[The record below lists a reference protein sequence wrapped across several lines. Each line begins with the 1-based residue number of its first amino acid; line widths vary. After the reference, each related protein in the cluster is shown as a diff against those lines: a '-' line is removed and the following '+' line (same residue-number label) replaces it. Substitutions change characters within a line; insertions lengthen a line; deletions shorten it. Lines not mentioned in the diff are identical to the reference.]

1 MGSLGSKISLF
12 MRAVGRNRSFSRV
25 GWQRGV
31 LCLALAASGRA
42 DTPAETK
49 PPVPCTIEA
58 NNCEAP
64 AKDLRR
70 ASAAYW
76 QGVKRREKDLA
87 GAYQEFTEAARL
99 VPGNLDYANARELA
113 RTALTRQHMENG
125 NRLLAGGR
133 QVEAVAEFR
142 AALELDAANPFAQQR
157 LMDALGDTAPRLSHG
172 LRLVERSDPVQLLPQ
187 PGLRD
192 FHYRGDAR
200 GLYEIIARSF
210 GIRASFDQSFTS
222 RPVRFDV
229 ERVDFA
235 KAMELAS
242 MVSKSFWVPLS
253 ESEVV
258 VAADTTDNH
267 RQLDRMSLRS
277 FYVTEASSPQELN
290 DIAGM
295 LRGVFDVRLVTVNA
309 SKNIVTVRAPQQTL
323 EAAAEFLNLF
333 SQGGPQEVML
343 EVQAFEI
350 DRMVLRNL
358 GIQLPLEYN
367 VINLSQAAALLASQ
381 PNAQQ
386 LINQLI
392 ASGGINQANSTALQA
407 LLAQLQQ
414 QQLNP
419 LLTTPFATF
428 GGGLTL
434 TGVTIPSAIANFQF
448 NSSNVRTL
456 ERLTLRAM
464 QGKAASMLVGT
475 RYPILNATFAPIAN
489 SPAIAANI
497 QANTFQAA
505 FPSVSYEDLGLKV
518 KATPSV
524 HGEADVTLDLETD
537 IRALT
542 GQSLNGVPVISN
554 RSYKSTITLKNGETA
569 VVVGY
574 MNHSEQVSLSG
585 LPGLGAIPDIGLLAA
600 NQNKTAEDDE
610 FLLIITPHILQLP
623 AAESQAVWLPAAR

>member
-1 MGSLGSKISLF
+1 MW
-12 MRAVGRNRSFSRV
+12 
-25 GWQRGV
+25 WQGGMV
-31 LCLALAASGRA
+31 CLALAAIGRA

-49 PPVPCTIEA
+49 PAVLCTIEA

-76 QGVKRREKDLA
+76 HGVKRREKDLA

-113 RTALTRQHMENG
+113 RIALAHEHIESG
-125 NRLLAGGR
+125 NHLLAGGR

-142 AALELDAANPFAQQR
+142 AALDLDAANAFAQQR
-157 LMDALGDTAPRLSHG
+157 LMDALGDDAPRLSPG
-172 LRLVERSDPVQLLPQ
+172 LRLVERSDPVELLPQ

-192 FHYRGDAR
+192 LHYRGDAR
-200 GLYEIIARSF
+200 GLYEMIARSF

-253 ESEVV
+253 ETEFV
-258 VAADTTDNH
+258 VAADTAENH
-267 RQLDRMSLRS
+267 RELDRMSLRS
-277 FYVTEASSPQELN
+277 FYVTQASSPQDLN
-290 DIAGM
+290 DVAGM
-295 LRGVFDVRLVTVNA
+295 LRGVFDIRLVTVSA
-309 SKNIVTVRAPQQTL
+309 SKNLVTVRAPRQAL
-323 EAAAEFLNLF
+323 DAATEFLNQL
-333 SQGGPQEVML
+333 SQAGPQQVLL
-343 EVQAFEI
+343 EIQAFEI

-358 GIQLPLEYN
+358 GLQLPLEYN
-367 VINLSQAAALLASQ
+367 IINLSQAAALLASQ
-381 PNAQQ
+381 PNIQQ

-392 ASGGINQANSTALQA
+392 AFGGINQANSTALQA

-428 GGGLTL
+428 GGGITL
-434 TGVTIPSAIANFQF
+434 TGVTIPKGTANFQF
-448 NSSNVRTL
+448 NSSNVKTL
-456 ERLTLRAM
+456 QHMTLRAM
-464 QGKAASMLVGT
+464 QGKAASLMIGT
-475 RYPILNATFAPIAN
+475 RYPILNATFAPIFN
-489 SPAIAANI
+489 SPAIAQSI
-497 QANTFQAA
+497 QTNTFQAA
-505 FPSVSYEDLGLKV
+505 FPSFSYEDLGLKV

-542 GQSLNGVPVISN
+542 GQAFNGVPVIST
-554 RSYKSTITLKNGETA
+554 RSYKSTITVKDGETA

-574 MNHSEQVSLSG
+574 INRSEQNSLGG
-585 LPGLGAIPDIGLLAA
+585 LPGLGAIPGFGELVA

-610 FLLIITPHILQLP
+610 FLLVITPHILQLP
-623 AAESQAVWLPAAR
+623 PAESQAVWLPAGR

>member
-1 MGSLGSKISLF
+1 
-12 MRAVGRNRSFSRV
+12 MRVLARNRIFFGV
-25 GWQRGV
+25 GWQAGV
-31 LCLALAASGRA
+31 ACLALISVGRGDA
-42 DTPAETK
+42 TAEAK

-76 QGVKRREKDLA
+76 QGVKRSEKDLA

-113 RTALTRQHMENG
+113 RTALVRERMESG

-157 LMDALGDTAPRLSHG
+157 LMDALGDDAPRLSRG
-172 LRLVERSDPVQLLPQ
+172 LRLVERSDPVELLPQ
-187 PGLRD
+187 PGHQD

-200 GLYEIIARSF
+200 GLYEMIARSF
-210 GIRASFDQSFTS
+210 GIRASFDQSFTA

-235 KAMELAS
+235 KAMELAG

-253 ESEVV
+253 ENEVV

-295 LRGVFDVRLVTVNA
+295 LRGVFDMRLVTVNA
-309 SKNIVTVRAPQQTL
+309 SKNLVTVRAPRPTL
-323 EAAAEFLNLF
+323 DAAAEFLNQF
-333 SQGGPQEVML
+333 SQAGPQEVML
-343 EVQAFEI
+343 DVQTFEI
-350 DRMVLRNL
+350 DRSVLRNL

-367 VINLSQAAALLASQ
+367 IINLSQAAALFASQ
-381 PNAQQ
+381 PNIQQ

-419 LLTTPFATF
+419 LLSTPFATF
-428 GGGLTL
+428 GGGITL
-434 TGVTIPSAIANFQF
+434 TGVTIPSAIAKFQF
-448 NSSNVRTL
+448 NSSSVKTL
-456 ERLTLRAM
+456 EHVTLRAI

-475 RYPILNATFAPIAN
+475 RYPILNATFAPIFNA
-489 SPAIAANI
+489 PAIAQSI
-497 QANTFQAA
+497 QTNTFQAA
-505 FPSVSYEDLGLKV
+505 FPSFSYEDLGLKV

-524 HGEADVTLDLETD
+524 HGESDVTLDLETE
-537 IRALT
+537 IRSLT
-542 GQSLNGVPVISN
+542 GQAFNDVPVISQ
-554 RSYKSTITLKNGETA
+554 RSYKSTITVKNGETA

-574 MNHSEQVSLSG
+574 INHSEQNSLSG
-585 LPGLGAIPDIGLLAA
+585 LPGLGAIPGVGLLAST
-600 NQNKTAEDDE
+600 QNKTTDDDE

-623 AAESQAVWLPAAR
+623 AAESQAVWLPVGR